1 MAAAIEVEQ
10 LCKRYGQVMA
20 VDHVNF
26 KVNSGELVGYLGP
39 NGAGKSTSM
48 RVLTTFLPASSGYA
62 RVCGFDVMNNS
73 MEVRECIGYLPES
86 VPIYPEMRVEE
97 YLQYRAK
104 LKGCD
109 RSTRNSRIEY
119 CLERCRIKEVRRRLA
134 GTLSKGYRQRVGL
147 ADAML
152 ANPKVLILDEP
163 TSGLDPIQIRETLNT
178 IKELAGTHT
187 VLLSTHILSEV
198 EAICD
203 RVIIINRGQLKWD
216 GKLSQLAEQHP
227 TLVMEVRGPR
237 EPIQEWLR
245 KEEGVLKVH
254 SIPVEPDVTSFE
266 VEIGKRT
273 ELRENL
279 GRKVI
284 ERGWNLRRLDL
295 RRQRLEDLYM
305 NVVLRSNAT
314 AGRS

>member
-1 MAAAIEVEQ
+1 MSAAIEVEQ

-26 KVNSGELVGYLGP
+26 SVNHGELVGFLGP
-39 NGAGKSTSM
+39 NGAGKSTTM

-62 RVCGFDVMNNS
+62 RVCGFDVMNQS

-97 YLQYRAK
+97 YLEYRAK
-104 LKGCD
+104 LKACD
-109 RSTRNSRIEY
+109 RSKRNERIEY
-119 CLERCRIKEVRRRLA
+119 CLERCRIKEVRRRLV

-227 TLVMEVRGPR
+227 TLILEVRGPR
-237 EPIQEWLR
+237 EPIHEWLK
-245 KEEGVLKVH
+245 KEEGVIKVH
-254 SIPVEPDVTSFE
+254 SMPLEPDVTSFE
-266 VEIGKRT
+266 VEIGNRI

-314 AGRS
+314 RV